1 MQRNGGL
8 CFMNYS
14 EKKIKVVYSST
25 NEKDLKDV
33 VLSLIRTHENK
44 CWYDKKMNNRQAVV

>member
-1 MQRNGGL
+1 MD
-8 CFMNYS
+8 YS

-44 CWYDKKMNNRQAVV
+44 CWYDKKMNDRQAVV